1 MAKQELVPIK
11 VKIGL
16 KENGQAKYPNWGEL
30 PLASAGTTDQN
41 RRDIAAKHMPTG
53 WKYDSKYGHK
63 EEGPDSPF
71 GMQWGML
78 LVTKQFA
85 KEALVK
91 WPTLVTEMTE
101 VEAEDFWRDRYAV
114 DLPDYK
120 ADERVL
126 VNLKNELILRKE
138 AGLDTTDVINRIK
151 KAVDPDDDAPG
162 IKHHKL
168 KDFTKAKQT
177 LNIKLVKS
185 DDSD

>member
-1 MAKQELVPIK
+1 MAQNELVPIK

-16 KENGQAKYPNWGEL
+16 KDNGHAKYPNWGLL
-30 PLASAGTTDQN
+30 PLASAGTTDQA
-41 RRDIAAKHMPTG
+41 RRDIAAKHMSTG

-85 KEALVK
+85 KEALVMFSDV
-91 WPTLVTEMTE
+91 VTEMTE
-101 VEAEDFWRDRYAV
+101 AEAETFWKERYAI

-120 ADERVL
+120 ADERAL

-151 KAVDPDDDAPG
+151 KAVDPDDDTPG
-162 IKHHKL
+162 IKQHKY
-168 KDFTKAKQT
+168 KDFAKAKQT
-177 LNIKLVKS
+177 LNVKLVKS
-185 DDSD
+185 SDPD